1 MKIDS
6 VHFANAM
13 HGADF
18 VQIDGIVFETEY
30 LRVPDEETVPDD
42 VIMELRLGDT
52 ELAFTLDELDDA
64 QYVGNGVYRLKSG
77 SLMRFLSTA
86 TVH

>member
-6 VHFANAM
+6 VHFASAM

-52 ELAFTLDELDDA
+52 ELAFTLEELDDA

-77 SLMRFLSTA
+77 SLLRFLSTA

>member
-1 MKIDS
+1 
-6 VHFANAM
+6 M

-52 ELAFTLDELDDA
+52 ELAFTLEELDDA

-77 SLMRFLSTA
+77 SLLRFLSTA

>member
-52 ELAFTLDELDDA
+52 ELAFTLEELDDA

-77 SLMRFLSTA
+77 SLLRFLSTA